1 MEKALAEKMIDLA
14 IEQLNF
20 SYTPYSHFKVWRLQH
35 RERRLRSYQLC
46 RAHRI
51 FQGRQRGRAAV

>member
-20 SYTPYSHFKVWRLQH
+20 SYTQ
-35 RERRLRSYQLC
+35 
-46 RAHRI
+46 I
-51 FQGRQRGRAAV
+51 GRASCRDRV